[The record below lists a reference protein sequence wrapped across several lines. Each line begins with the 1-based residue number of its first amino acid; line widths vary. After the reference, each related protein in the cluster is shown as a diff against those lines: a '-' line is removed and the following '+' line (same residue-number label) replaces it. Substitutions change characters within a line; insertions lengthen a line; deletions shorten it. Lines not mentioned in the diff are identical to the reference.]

1 MAFPYLSEAT
11 FDLGTLA
18 GTHFD
23 VETDTENRLDFPHYS
38 QLLIPNQTMPFRGAY
53 CMRVTLLNDGSPAD
67 AYVQETGSWDLA
79 ATNSIF
85 FRVVFWVSPDITMAN
100 TDEFAI
106 LQLWSGASTVEGGA
120 YINYTTAN
128 GLRLGIGE
136 TSASSFKPLTTGVW
150 HQLELKFVI
159 DAGGGNDGT
168 IDAWLDGASFTQ
180 VTGLDQ
186 GAITSGVLGVLS
198 QDAGTTTGTILFD
211 SIVADDTR
219 VYPISQRFAETRLIT
234 SSEQLFVGSGVIER
248 ISLLSG
254 AATDNRLQVFDTDV
268 GVAVN
273 ATTGEPTGDA
283 TNLVEDLKNTANS
296 QVVDREMPLKVARG
310 AYIALSG
317 TNPRALA
324 KIKFC
329 SSYSVAGMRNQA
341 LDRRPHPLGA

>member
-1 MAFPYLSEAT
+1 MAFPYLSEAG
-11 FDLGTLA
+11 FEDGTR
-18 GTHFD
+18 GHFD
-23 VETDTENRLDFPHYS
+23 AETDTENRLDFPHYS

-186 GAITSGVLGVLS
+186 GAITSGVVGVLS

-211 SIVADDTR
+211 SIVADDAR
-219 VYPISQRFAETRLIT
+219 VFPISQRFCETRLIT
-234 SSEQLFVGSGVIER
+234 SSEHLFVGSGVIER

-254 AATDNRLQVFDTDV
+254 AATDNALTVYDTDI
-268 GVAVN
+268 G
-273 ATTGEPTGDA
+273 A
-283 TNLVEDLKNTANS
+283 TNDPSNIVEELKNTANS
-296 QVVDREMPLKVARG
+296 QVVDRELPLKVTRG